1 MNILPINIDALVKL
15 VLVLYLEVIGLL
27 KDGQLEVILFRKP
40 LLIIK
45 VMQVLDKMYGINL
58 FKWKES
64 FELM

>member
-1 MNILPINIDALVKL
+1 M
-15 VLVLYLEVIGLL
+15 IGLL